1 MDQKAEPSKFR
12 QSFASFVPDQ
22 FVQLYGKGGS
32 IALEKFSQFA
42 YGVRENRFRLNAK
55 EEKEVRAS
63 L

>member
-1 MDQKAEPSKFR
+1 VWLSAPC
-12 QSFASFVPDQ
+12 VW
-22 FVQLYGKGGS
+22 LYGKGGS

-42 YGVRENRFRLNAK
+42 YGVRENRIRLNAK